1 MNKWTPESAPHWKT
15 RQQIMIL
22 NLTNLSPSASTL
34 DKGVKEDEEELRGQR
49 ILLGQVKRK
58 EVIKK

>member
-1 MNKWTPESAPHWKT
+1 
-15 RQQIMIL
+15 MIL

-34 DKGVKEDEEELRGQR
+34 DKRVKEDEEELRGQR
-49 ILLGQVKRK
+49 ILLGQVKSK

>member
-34 DKGVKEDEEELRGQR
+34 DKRVKEDEEELRGQR
-49 ILLGQVKRK
+49 ILLGQVKSK